1 MIMTKHRPGYLGSIA
16 PRSFLCGDQRRSG
29 SDRRRHTRP
38 NCFHRGRTAKQILFR
53 DKTSI
58 TAGADSTITVKRAQ
72 YDANGTANVVID
84 VSKGAFRYITGDTA
98 GSHTVKTPLS
108 TVGVRGTVIEGF
120 VDVNGYEMFAL
131 MEGAFEVCTST
142 GCQQVTAPGTFVVV
156 YPDGRIS
163 PPAGIPTAMMNAML
177 LRWPSVDLVNQYLFE
192 TTNTG
197 GDPLVRFRDL
207 NEIQNGQSA
216 APPAP
221 PGGGN
226 GEGGGTD
233 EGGGNGE
240 GGGHGGGGNGE
251 GGGGP
256 YRRDH
261 QQGLQGQASVRS
273 AARLSKSF
281 WWRTGLGFEPVSDS
295 AMRQAQI
302 AYSLLVA
309 VVLFAIGALH
319 YANPPVLQRVRA
331 IAFDAYQQFFPRT
344 YDPALPV
351 RIVDIDEASLAA
363 LGQWPWPRTDLAQLI
378 ERLETL
384 GAVAIV
390 FDMVFPG
397 TRPAVARRNI
407 QAPCPASPEVIW
419 RSMRWRGSPLR
430 MSGSPTSSAGPAS

>member
-1 MIMTKHRPGYLGSIA
+1 MIMAGHRPGFLTALLLALFCAVTSGAQAQTVVATPGQTVSTGSN
-16 PRSFLCGDQRRSG
+16 G
-29 SDRRRHTRP
+29 
-38 NCFHRGRTAKQILFR
+38 KQILFR

-120 VDVNGYEMFAL
+120 VDVNGYEVFAL

-207 NEIQNGQSA
+207 NEIVNGQSA

-221 PGGGN
+221 PGGGID
-226 GEGGGTD
+226 EGGGNN

-240 GGGHGGGGNGE
+240 GGEYGG

-256 YRRDH
+256 YENEIVSKVCK
-261 QQGLQGQASVRS
+261 GKPRS
-273 AARLSKSF
+273 NQPHDCRN
-281 WWRTGLGFEPVSDS
+281 
-295 AMRQAQI
+295 
-302 AYSLLVA
+302 
-309 VVLFAIGALH
+309 LFG
-319 YANPPVLQRVRA
+319 
-331 IAFDAYQQFFPRT
+331 
-344 YDPALPV
+344 
-351 RIVDIDEASLAA
+351 
-363 LGQWPWPRTDLAQLI
+363 G
-378 ERLETL
+378 
-384 GAVAIV
+384 
-390 FDMVFPG
+390 
-397 TRPAVARRNI
+397 
-407 QAPCPASPEVIW
+407 
-419 RSMRWRGSPLR
+419 
-430 MSGSPTSSAGPAS
+430 GPD